1 MIKDL
6 NSRTSRRSFLK
17 AGAAGFGGI
26 VAAQGLGAFADD
38 RNPEKSEQTQLT
50 TVNVLDF
57 GAIPSLAEID
67 VKTWRHPDEV
77 DNAPAI
83 QRAIDSLPAY
93 DEKTGLGGGV
103 VFFPHA
109 RYMMART
116 ITIPPGVVLRGEGF
130 WSGGTQIYL
139 PSAVWTDRDHPRAM
153 FETRHPDGIDKPVP
167 FVGLDNLEIVGYPR
181 ALDKG
186 YQANVEEEA
195 RKTLNPG
202 AILLIWRG
210 GPGSFL
216 RNVNLWGGFWGNQPP
231 NNSARHALLIPPEC
245 HAGPSVFH
253 GIDFDT
259 CWQGVRME
267 NAHDIVMFAPSW
279 GCMNPYGQPWL
290 SMKNCT
296 GIVLHQAA
304 AETGFRLRAENS
316 QAVVF
321 GGFGRSAVNGALA
334 FGGDG
339 PKFNEEEPPV
349 FDLNNSDVSI
359 YSFMLQNC
367 KTAVR
372 DVGSEGTFILPGPGG
387 ELGKEDLAVNL
398 AFYPGRRAVIPGG
411 GKGKARSFGG

>member
-1 MIKDL
+1 MNPTL
-6 NSRTSRRSFLK
+6 NSGISRRSFLK
-17 AGAAGFGGI
+17 TGAVGVGGLVVAEGLVFAAGSKP
-26 VAAQGLGAFADD
+26 AQPAENSLA
-38 RNPEKSEQTQLT
+38 

-57 GAIPSLAEID
+57 GAIPSLAAMD
-67 VKTWRHPDEV
+67 VKAGRHPDEV
-77 DNAPAI
+77 DNAPAF

-109 RYMMART
+109 KYMMAQT

-186 YQANVEEEA
+186 YQANVTDEA
-195 RKTLNPG
+195 RQTLNPG

-216 RNVNLWGGFWGNQPP
+216 RNVNLWGGFWGGQPP
-231 NNSARHALLIPPEC
+231 DSAARHAMLIPPEC
-245 HAGPSVFH
+245 HAGPSVFY

-259 CWQGVRME
+259 CWQGIKME
-267 NAHDIVMFAPSW
+267 NAHDIVMFAPTW

-304 AETGFRLRAENS
+304 AETGFCLRAENS

-339 PKFNEEEPPV
+339 PKFNKEEPPV
-349 FDLNNSDVSI
+349 FDLKDSDVSI
-359 YSFMLQNC
+359 YSFMLMNC
-367 KTAVR
+367 KTAIR
-372 DVGSEGTFILPGPGG
+372 DVGSQGTFILPGPGG
-387 ELGKEDLAVNL
+387 EDGKEDRSVIL
-398 AFYPGRRAVIPGG
+398 AFYPGRLAVIPGG
-411 GKGKARSFGG
+411 GKGKARGLRE

>member
-1 MIKDL
+1 MKNTS
-6 NSRTSRRSFLK
+6 NSRISRRSVLK
-17 AGAAGFGGI
+17 AGAVGVGGI
-26 VAAQGLGAFADD
+26 VVAKGLGAFAASSDQ
-38 RNPEKSEQTQLT
+38 PESAEAQLT

-57 GAIPSLAEID
+57 GAIPTMAPID
-67 VKTWRHPDEV
+67 KATFRHPDEV

-93 DEKTGLGGGV
+93 DEITGLGGGV
-103 VFFPHA
+103 VFLPHA
-109 RYMMART
+109 KYMMAQT

-130 WSGGTQIYL
+130 WTGGTQIYL
-139 PSAVWTDRDHPRAM
+139 PSAVWTDREHPKAM
-153 FETRHPDGIDKPVP
+153 FETRHPAGIDKVVP

-195 RKTLNPG
+195 RQTLNPG

-231 NNSARHALLIPPEC
+231 NSSARHALMIPPEC
-245 HAGPSVFH
+245 HAGPSVFY

-259 CWQGVRME
+259 CWQGVKME
-267 NAHDIVMFAPSW
+267 NAHDIVMFAPTW

-304 AETGFRLRAENS
+304 AETGFCLRAENT

-321 GGFGRSAVNGALA
+321 GGIGRSAVNGSEA

-339 PKFNEEEPPV
+339 PKVNDEQPPV
-349 FDLNNSDVSI
+349 FDLKDSDVSI
-359 YSFMLQNC
+359 YSFMFQNC

-372 DVGSEGTFILPGPGG
+372 DVGSQGTFTLPGPGG
-387 ELGKEDLAVNL
+387 ELGKEDLHVNL

-411 GKGKARSFGG
+411 GRGMARGVGG